1 MRLFQHASP
10 ENDPMEL
17 WNHQTSAACSNA
29 AIGTKRGKSTRERF
43 ENKQIFKIKALGP
56 ERDVTSRLSSARSTA

>member
-10 ENDPMEL
+10 GNDAMEL

-29 AIGTKRGKSTRERF
+29 AIGTKRGKSTNGTIR
-43 ENKQIFKIKALGP
+43 K
-56 ERDVTSRLSSARSTA
+56 